1 MALAVD
7 RHGRHASPVS
17 EDQGGITPVD
27 EQDRRRRRG
36 LIVFQVWIYG
46 LLLTMFLIQLS
57 MLLTRDW

>member
-1 MALAVD
+1 MREIAEV
-7 RHGRHASPVS
+7 RMASPAF
-17 EDQGGITPVD
+17 DQQGGISAVD

-46 LLLTMFLIQLS
+46 VLLTMFLIQLS